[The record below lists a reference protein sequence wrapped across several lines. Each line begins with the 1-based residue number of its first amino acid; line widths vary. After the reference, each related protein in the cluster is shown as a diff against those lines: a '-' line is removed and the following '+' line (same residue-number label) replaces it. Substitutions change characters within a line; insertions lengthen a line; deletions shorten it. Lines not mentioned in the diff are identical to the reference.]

1 MGKKFLVVVG
11 LVCVGIAGRLL
22 PHAPNTTPITAIT
35 IAAQKHIGKWWAF
48 AVPMVAMVA
57 SDAVLG
63 FYDWKI
69 LASVYGSFLL
79 IGLLGRYMRKY
90 SSALAVGG
98 LVVSA
103 SVLFF
108 LITNATVWLFSPWY
122 EKNLSGLLYSYTLG
136 LPFLRNMLLGDL
148 VYTFALLGMFNLS
161 SAKMAAATERLLRLA
176 AKWWSVPLPRSMR
189 KSPNSSGW

>member
-1 MGKKFLVVVG
+1 
-11 LVCVGIAGRLL
+11 
-22 PHAPNTTPITAIT
+22 
-35 IAAQKHIGKWWAF
+35 
-48 AVPMVAMVA
+48 MVAMLA

-69 LASVYGSFLL
+69 LASVYSSFLL
-79 IGLLGRYMRKY
+79 IGCISRYMRKY

-122 EKNLSGLLYSYTLG
+122 EKSLSGLLYSYTLG

-161 SAKMAAATERLLRLA
+161 SAKMAAATERLLLLA
-176 AKWWSVPLPRSMR
+176 AKWWPVPLPRSMR

>member
-1 MGKKFLVVVG
+1 MGKKILAIAG
-11 LVCVGIAGRLL
+11 LVGVGVAGRLL
-22 PHAPNTTPITAIT
+22 PHAPNATPITAIT

-48 AVPMVAMVA
+48 AVPMAAMVV

-63 FYDWKI
+63 FYNWKI
-69 LASVYGSFLL
+69 LASVYVSFLL
-79 IGLLGRYMRKY
+79 IGWLSRYIRKQ

-98 LVVSA
+98 LAVAA

-122 EKNLSGLLYSYTLG
+122 EKSLSGLLYCYMLG

-148 VYTFALLGMFNLS
+148 AYTFALLGAFS
-161 SAKMAAATERLLRLA
+161 ISASKVSAATERLLWMG
-176 AKWWSVPLPRSMR
+176 AKWRTASLPWSMR
-189 KSPNSSGW
+189 KAPPRG